1 MPLSER
7 ERPHG
12 CDGVG
17 GSAGGD
23 LSRGP
28 GESLSNQLFT
38 E

>member
-1 MPLSER
+1 
-7 ERPHG
+7 
-12 CDGVG
+12 VG